1 MIKYRDIFNKIKS
14 IYKKVINYINTSE
27 QITIFVERSKYFIY
41 NFRYT
46 IYLLIFVVIFIVCK
60 SKYDYNFKTDKITE
74 NIKNAKYVE
83 NAVAVNKTNF
93 ITTYKAIKDT
103 CRITGSNQKL
113 RLFLI
118 SNDSKFEVYLKAYN
132 EYNNLALL
140 TMFDRYKKT
149 VKLNNFVL
157 FPDILSKQVEV
168 GSGVYISKTIN
179 DLNYFYNKAILK
191 EDKKTYIKYIKTDFI
206 RKNLGEVVLNNKL
219 EIIGIT
225 NEIGWGGIFSKKMEV
240 INYSVI
246 KDFLYQNGVK
256 YALNSTNVNLF
267 FVKNYIYDINY
278 KLVCVV
284 ETPPVP
290 RTFKVYR

>member
-1 MIKYRDIFNKIKS
+1 MIKYSDIFDKIKS

-27 QITIFVERSKYFIY
+27 EITSFVEKSKYFIF
-41 NFRYT
+41 NFRYS
-46 IYLLIFVVIFIVCK
+46 IYLLFFCIIFVVCK
-60 SKYDYNFKTDKITE
+60 SKYNYNFKTDEITE
-74 NIKNAKYVE
+74 NIRNSKFVG

-93 ITTYKAIKDT
+93 LTTYKSIKDT
-103 CRITGSNQKL
+103 CKITQSNQKL

-118 SNDSKFEVYLKAYN
+118 SNNTRFEVYLKAYN
-132 EYNNLALL
+132 EYNNLAIL
-140 TMFDRYKKT
+140 TMLDSYKKT

-157 FPDILSKQVEV
+157 FPDILSKGVEV
-168 GSGVYISKTIN
+168 GNNLYVSKSVN
-179 DLNYFYNKAILK
+179 DLKYFYRKLQLK
-191 EDKKTYIKYIKTDFI
+191 EDKKNYLQYVRTDFI
-206 RKNLGEVVLNNKL
+206 RKNIGEAVLNNKL
-219 EIIGIT
+219 EFVGIT
-225 NEIGWGGIFSKKMEV
+225 NEVGEGGVFSKKMEV

>member
-149 VKLNNFVL
+149 IKLNNFVL
-157 FPDILSKQVEV
+157 FPDILSKQVEA

-225 NEIGWGGIFSKKMEV
+225 NEIGRGGIFSKKMEV